1 MASSSNTEEAIRTI
15 FTEGI
20 AKGEKVELHDIEGLT
35 TKQVTFNGTV
45 LGMVREFR
53 SNPGTYHFANY
64 DRVLDTLVRQGP
76 LETMAEAIEKQ
87 IRLLA

>member
-1 MASSSNTEEAIRTI
+1 MASFSDDNIRTI

-20 AKGEKVELHDIEGLT
+20 AKGSKVELHDIDGLK

-45 LGMVREFR
+45 LGMVRERR
-53 SNPGTYHFANY
+53 SYPGTYCFENY